1 LLKWIENGDTLFVP
15 AQSECL
21 PNIRQR
27 LYQEDEEPNSEP
39 ELLTLVID
47 QPKACE
53 LYYAC
58 YVMVDR
64 YNRCRQADL

>member
-1 LLKWIENGDTLFVP
+1 MAEG
-15 AQSECL
+15 L

-27 LYQEDEEPNSEP
+27 LCQEEEETNAES

-47 QPKACE
+47 QPKVCE

-58 YVMVDR
+58 CTMVDWH
-64 YNRCRQADL
+64 NRCRQADIQLEKIDN